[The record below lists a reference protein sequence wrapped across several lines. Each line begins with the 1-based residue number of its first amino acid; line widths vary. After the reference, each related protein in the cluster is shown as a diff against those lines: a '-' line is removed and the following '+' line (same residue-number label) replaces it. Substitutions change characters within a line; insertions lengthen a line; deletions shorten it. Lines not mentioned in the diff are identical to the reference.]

1 MIRTTNI
8 KPLTE
13 FLRNSKTHIGAL
25 KSSGEAE
32 LLTVNGEASIIVQD
46 AESYQA
52 LLELA
57 EQARQDERLRR
68 ALQAAKNGE
77 PVESADEVFSRLRK
91 KHIKDS

>member
-1 MIRTTNI
+1 MIRPTNI

-32 LLTVNGEASIIVQD
+32 LLTVNGEASIVVQD
-46 AESYQA
+46 AESYQT

-57 EQARQDERLRR
+57 EQARQDERLRQ

-77 PVESADEVFSRLRK
+77 PAEPAEGVFSRLRK
-91 KHIKDS
+91 KHVKAS